1 MGYQSRTLPR
11 GSSFQREP
19 ERGREM
25 EPSYD
30 QRAQEQPRVEPQR
43 NDDFDRGMCSHRL
56 LFVFS

>member
-19 ERGREM
+19 ERGRDIQ
-25 EPSYD
+25 PSND

-43 NDDFDRGMCSHRL
+43 NDDYDRGM
-56 LFVFS
+56 